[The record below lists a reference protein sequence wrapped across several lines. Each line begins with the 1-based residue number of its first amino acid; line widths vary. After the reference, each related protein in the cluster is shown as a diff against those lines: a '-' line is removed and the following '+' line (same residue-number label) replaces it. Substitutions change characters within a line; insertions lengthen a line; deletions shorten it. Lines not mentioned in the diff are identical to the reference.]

1 MTSKQPRVIWDI
13 KPASLSACAPVSS
26 ILYLDS
32 AGESASPTLHH
43 LASYLQGSLPHQLQ
57 PQIHTCPLG
66 HTHLRLSN
74 LFSWP
79 FYLSTLLGPLMGTT
93 SNLRSSHYPSPSPP
107 SPFSFS
113 LTSALATSLPS
124 HPSPATY
131 IKHGNH
137 HRGGTQDSVGGIW
150 ARGGAS
156 GRGGEFVEGF
166 FVFDL
171 IVCFFS
177 FSIHL
182 ITLCFFSHSPHSSIV
197 ILSASYLFAASGEG
211 GCQNLGYAL
220 AAFGPVT

>member
-1 MTSKQPRVIWDI
+1 MIWDI

-66 HTHLRLSN
+66 HTHLCLSN

-93 SNLRSSHYPSPSPP
+93 SNLRSSHCPSPSPP

-131 IKHGNH
+131 IKHGH
-137 HRGGTQDSVGGIW
+137 HHQEGLKTLWEGFGP
-150 ARGGAS
+150 
-156 GRGGEFVEGF
+156 GGEHQGEEGSLLRDSLCLISLCVSFLSPFISSLFVSF
-166 FVFDL
+166 PIHPIPL
-171 IVCFFS
+171 SS
-177 FSIHL
+177 FSL
-182 ITLCFFSHSPHSSIV
+182 R
-197 ILSASYLFAASGEG
+197 LFCSLLRARG